1 MTALPPDDAS
11 RSADD
16 EVAAHLRANP
26 GFLAARPALFAALEP
41 PVRVHG
47 AVLAD
52 HMAAMIGA
60 ARARTAEMEA
70 RADSVLAAGRAAAGI
85 AERVQEAV
93 LAVLQAAD
101 VADCVAETW
110 PGLLGVDAAALCC
123 EGRRPRWRTLPAG
136 SVRPLLRGRPMA
148 LRDRP
153 ADAQMLHAEASLL
166 AERDVLVGVPG
177 RRPAL
182 LALVSRD
189 PACLP
194 NTQNWVFLGRVLG
207 ALTRDD

>member
-1 MTALPPDDAS
+1 M
-11 RSADD
+11 
-16 EVAAHLRANP
+16 
-26 GFLAARPALFAALEP
+26 
-41 PVRVHG
+41 
-47 AVLAD
+47 
-52 HMAAMIGA
+52 
-60 ARARTAEMEA
+60 
-70 RADSVLAAGRAAAGI
+70 
-85 AERVQEAV
+85 
-93 LAVLQAAD
+93 LAVLHATD

-123 EGRRPRWRTLPAG
+123 EGRRPRWRSLPAG

-153 ADAQMLHAEASLL
+153 ADAQLLHAEAALL
-166 AERDVLVGVPG
+166 AERDVLVAVPG
-177 RRPAL
+177 PRPAL

-207 ALTRDD
+207 TLTRDE